1 MEVVLFKNNIPVLR
15 GKQEKIRET
24 IESMLESR
32 IGMYVMLQ
40 ESTDDGDF
48 QIYLH
53 TDNYDE
59 LTERDIQ
66 QLAAMKITEEPE
78 IATEGL
84 KRLLNVDF
92 LVVN

>member
-78 IATEGL
+78 IAMEGL